1 MGTGRIFIARD
12 LSQKY
17 PYFISDT
24 QISESSVSIKIILAV
39 HHEKMRQSLRSIMAG
54 QKGLSIV
61 GEVTDDSVISN
72 LARESSADL
81 ILFDMEMPVLSNLEV
96 IRRLHSEIPD
106 IKVLALAIHSDKRFV
121 RETLKAGAA
130 GYLLKYLAHEELLE
144 AVNQVMEQGSYL
156 SSGLEGTEPV
166 QTSKDHLTIKKNYP
180 PKKEVIMPYS
190 KKIKDLMIPLEDYPH
205 IPYWF
210 TLRQAMAIVRE
221 AAIKFEGSFEPRA
234 VLVFDEKY
242 QLMGMLTLR
251 DIIRG
256 LEPKFAKD
264 TGLIKADPSLAVLM
278 GDMFGPNMKEQSQKA
293 VSEVMSPIKVTVN
306 GDDPITK
313 ALFLMIQENVGM
325 MPVLLDKKVVGMVR
339 MNELFKEISEVVL
352 GD

>member
-1 MGTGRIFIARD
+1 MA
-12 LSQKY
+12 
-17 PYFISDT
+17 
-24 QISESSVSIKIILAV
+24 IKILLAV
-39 HHEKMRQSLRSIMAG
+39 QHESMRQSLHSIMAN
-54 QKGLSIV
+54 QEGLVIV
-61 GEVTDDSVISN
+61 GEATDDSAIMTLV
-72 LARESSADL
+72 RELSPDVV
-81 ILFDMEMPVLSNLEV
+81 LFDMEMPGIANLAA
-96 IRRLHSEIPD
+96 IRGLHQEFPAV
-106 IKVLALAIHSDKRFV
+106 KVLALAIHSDKRFV

-130 GYLLKYLAHEELLE
+130 GYVLKYLAHEELLA
-144 AVNQVMEQGSYL
+144 AVNRVMEQGSYL
-156 SSGLEGTEPV
+156 SPGLEGTESGHA
-166 QTSKDHLTIKKNYP
+166 TADNLAKGKIYP
-180 PKKEVIMPYS
+180 PKKEAIMPYN
-190 KKIKDLMIPLEDYPH
+190 KKVKDFMIPLEDYPH

-221 AAIKFEGSFEPRA
+221 ASIKFEGSFEPRA

-251 DIIRG
+251 DIIKG

-264 TGLIKADPSLAVLM
+264 AGLIKADPNLAVLM
-278 GDMFGPNMKEQSQKA
+278 GDMFGPGMKEASQKP

-313 ALFLMIQENVGM
+313 ALFQMILENVGM

-339 MNELFKEISEVVL
+339 LSELFKEISTVVL